1 VVTKLELT
9 RDAEDD
15 GTMPW
20 DQTEDLFRTTLRA
33 ATEEVGPNV
42 KVVDL
47 GEAGKQEV
55 WRQGTRSI
63 SKLIAKH
70 GGKWSPHDT
79 VHERKKSKI
88 VLTTMLD
95 HNTMM
100 KWGPISLAVAESF
113 GLTDVNV
120 TRIAETPR

>member
-1 VVTKLELT
+1 MRRRCERLQLVLVH
-9 RDAEDD
+9 AEND

-20 DQTEDLFRTTLRA
+20 DQTEELFKATLRA
-33 ATEEVGPNV
+33 ATEEVGPKL

-70 GGKWSPHDT
+70 GGKDFLSP
-79 VHERKKSKI
+79 
-88 VLTTMLD
+88 
-95 HNTMM
+95 
-100 KWGPISLAVAESF
+100 GISYINRCVQI
-113 GLTDVNV
+113 TI
-120 TRIAETPR
+120 R